1 MKALGQQ
8 VFEARDEERVGS
20 TDMGNVMQVI
30 PAIHPYIAVSQETIP
45 GHSIAFRDHVVTPE
59 ALDAALVAAKALAL
73 TAIDVLA
80 DPRVLERARREFEDR
95 RARGV
100 VKGRQ

>member
-1 MKALGQQ
+1 
-8 VFEARDEERVGS
+8 
-20 TDMGNVMQVI
+20 
-30 PAIHPYIAVSQETIP
+30 
-45 GHSIAFRDHVVTPE
+45 VVTPE

-80 DPRVLERARREFEDR
+80 DPRVLERARREFEER